1 MKVYDNRVHCY
12 PYACWKREGQ
22 VPDANRHS
30 ICATIT
36 ITIKYTVKNKL
47 VYRRRINH
55 LPEAMAAAAV
65 LNWSNRFLLSEES
78 P

>member
-36 ITIKYTVKNKL
+36 ITIKYTVKNNCKNTKFL
-47 VYRRRINH
+47 PYQRI
-55 LPEAMAAAAV
+55 V
-65 LNWSNRFLLSEES
+65 
-78 P
+78 